1 MGDGPTADR
10 ICELRE
16 RAGHQLKRIRE
27 QLDSHLVKL
36 HLRHNEQGCQLYRA
50 MVKTNVSKQF
60 PLYLSWIL
68 YFVVDDLQVGSVATY
83 NLNEHYDE
91 FLRSIL
97 TYTSDKMKSKLKAEI
112 QHWVRSPTDLKNV
125 LGQWAY

>member
-1 MGDGPTADR
+1 MG
-10 ICELRE
+10 
-16 RAGHQLKRIRE
+16 AGHQLKRIRE
-27 QLDSHLVKL
+27 QLDSDLVKL
-36 HLRHNEQGCQLYRA
+36 DRDANLIDKQGCTLHRT

-83 NLNEHYDE
+83 NLNEHYDD

-97 TYTSDKMKSKLKAEI
+97 TYTSDEMKSKLKAEI
-112 QHWVRSPTDLKNV
+112 QHWVDLSED
-125 LGQWAY
+125 LGTALRQWTYWWTY